1 MIPFEKNRSY
11 RRFYQDVEIPQETLV
26 SMIDAARLSPSSR
39 NVQPIKFY
47 VCKEREMNAR
57 IFEHLKWAGYL
68 NDWDGPEEGER
79 PSAYIILLH
88 DKKISATYSCDHGIF
103 SQSILLEAVDKGLG
117 GCMIGMFK
125 KDAITE
131 ILQLPE
137 HLEIIHLIALG
148 KPKENVVVDEMKDG
162 DFKYW
167 RDQDQNHHVPKR
179 STEELIYKFNI

>member
-1 MIPFEKNRSY
+1 
-11 RRFYQDVEIPQETLV
+11 
-26 SMIDAARLSPSSR
+26 
-39 NVQPIKFY
+39 
-47 VCKEREMNAR
+47 
-57 IFEHLKWAGYL
+57 
-68 NDWDGPEEGER
+68 
-79 PSAYIILLH
+79 
-88 DKKISATYSCDHGIF
+88 
-103 SQSILLEAVDKGLG
+103 
-117 GCMIGMFK
+117 MFK